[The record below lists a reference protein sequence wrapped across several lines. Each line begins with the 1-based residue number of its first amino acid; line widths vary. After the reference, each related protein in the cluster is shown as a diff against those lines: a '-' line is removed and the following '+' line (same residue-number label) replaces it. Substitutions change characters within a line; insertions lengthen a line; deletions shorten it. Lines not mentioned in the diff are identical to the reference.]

1 GIVTHRSVRVG
12 GDQFDEAIVQ
22 HVRRTYNLLI
32 GERTAEEIKQ
42 TIGSVYPV
50 EGPETMEVRGRDLV
64 TGLPKTVTLSAE
76 EVREA
81 MAEPT
86 GAIVDAVR
94 MTLERTPPELAADV
108 MDKGIMLAG
117 GGSLI
122 RGLDRLLMEE
132 TGMPVHIA
140 EDPLTAVVRGTGTT
154 LEHDDLLRRVAITSR
169 KTSGWPKGLVGVRAR
184 GRAVAAVAG
193 LLVLVLVAII
203 FLTSRPREGV
213 SRLEAAFR
221 DGLTPLFMTASRV
234 TQAVAGLW
242 DGAVALFNAHD
253 ENRRL
258 REEVDAL
265 RREVARLEELARQNE
280 ALRAAL
286 DLPPEAPRPVIFAE
300 VIARPLNNWW
310 GVLTIN
316 KGRRHG
322 VEPHM
327 GVVAAHGA
335 VGHIRSASA
344 FSSEVI
350 LLSDPRSAV
359 GAIVQRTGEPV

>member
-1 GIVTHRSVRVG
+1 
-12 GDQFDEAIVQ
+12 
-22 HVRRTYNLLI
+22 
-32 GERTAEEIKQ
+32 
-42 TIGSVYPV
+42 
-50 EGPETMEVRGRDLV
+50 M
-64 TGLPKTVTLSAE
+64 
-76 EVREA
+76 
-81 MAEPT
+81 
-86 GAIVDAVR
+86 
-94 MTLERTPPELAADV
+94 
-108 MDKGIMLAG
+108 
-117 GGSLI
+117 
-122 RGLDRLLMEE
+122 
-132 TGMPVHIA
+132 
-140 EDPLTAVVRGTGTT
+140 
-154 LEHDDLLRRVAITSR
+154 
-169 KTSGWPKGLVGVRAR
+169 RAR

-234 TQAVAGLW
+234 TQSVAGLW

-310 GVLTIN
+310 SVLTIN
-316 KGRRHG
+316 KGARHG
-322 VEPHM
+322 VQAPM
-327 GVVAAHGA
+327 GVVSPDGV
-335 VGHIRSASA
+335 VGQVRSVNDFTA
-344 FSSEVI
+344 EVV
-350 LLSDPRSAV
+350 LLVDPRSAV
-359 GAIVQRTGEPV
+359 GGLVQRTGEPVLVEGFGYPGTHLRLRPLVAAADIQVGDIIVTSGLSRLFGKGIPIGQVEQVDAGPYGLTVEAAVRPFVDFGKLEFVAVLAAPNGEQPGDPDRAHAAAPGDGAR